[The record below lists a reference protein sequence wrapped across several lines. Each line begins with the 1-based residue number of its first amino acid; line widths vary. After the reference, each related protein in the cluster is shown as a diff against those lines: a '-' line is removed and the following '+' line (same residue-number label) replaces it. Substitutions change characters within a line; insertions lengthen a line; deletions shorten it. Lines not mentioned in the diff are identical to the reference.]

1 MFISRE
7 KLRLMQKWVYKNYS
21 VKSSIKRMT
30 KKIRVILL
38 SFISNQPLMG
48 IVYYSLIKL
57 YPQISQI
64 R

>member
-38 SFISNQPLMG
+38 SFIFNQPLMG